1 MTKVKCDIPTFTPI
15 SAGVIRISGGT
26 KSIIPHYYEDDL
38 VSLEFNDGKVISKGE
53 HVTVKS
59 KTYKINIIKKQI
71 KKRVLY
77 YDLKTAEKTKSSI
90 FITPMLG
97 GEKTLWFYNQL
108 LINVFMGISGEIED
122 KIVLLYQKG
131 RGPLFKKF
139 IEAVKQFRM
148 FFELRDLDKD
158 HILVIF
164 NIPKPYIQE
173 YFKFKNGEYSKL
185 NKNYKLKILEY
196 HNLNTDSMIG
206 QILFKTKGR
215 KKQLEHSIGMELSP
229 DAELYSIPN
238 LDIELFNKKYYL

>member
-108 LINVFMGISGEIED
+108 LINKDVVPNQS
-122 KIVLLYQKG
+122 
-131 RGPLFKKF
+131 F
-139 IEAVKQFRM
+139 IQ
-148 FFELRDLDKD
+148 
-158 HILVIF
+158 
-164 NIPKPYIQE
+164 
-173 YFKFKNGEYSKL
+173 YSL
-185 NKNYKLKILEY
+185 
-196 HNLNTDSMIG
+196 
-206 QILFKTKGR
+206 
-215 KKQLEHSIGMELSP
+215 
-229 DAELYSIPN
+229 
-238 LDIELFNKKYYL
+238 